1 MPFHA
6 GKNYG
11 LPMPTPFRK
20 TKTVVIAL
28 SCVSLVLMP
37 PFPSARAEERKLPKV
52 SRSFWGPTTLSDIQR
67 TILLDEPDKCKD
79 KEYKMEVKYGGGG
92 SRNKDGKLEDIECRV
107 FTGSGSYEMEFS
119 FPSTLKQ
126 PNIQVGDYLVVSFV
140 FSGATRS
147 FFSKPNVVTAVERP
161 KK

>member
-1 MPFHA
+1 M
-6 GKNYG
+6 
-11 LPMPTPFRK
+11 
-20 TKTVVIAL
+20 
-28 SCVSLVLMP
+28 
-37 PFPSARAEERKLPKV
+37 AEERKLPKV
-52 SRSFWGPTTLSDIQR
+52 SRSFWGPTTLNDAQR
-67 TILLDEPDKCKD
+67 TMLLDEPDKCKG

-92 SRNKDGKLEDIECRV
+92 TRNKDGRLEDIECRV

-126 PNIQVGDYLVVSFV
+126 PNIQVGDYLILSFV